1 MIGGHRVAARLGVG
15 SLGPVYL
22 AYAPAGHPVA
32 LTAVR
37 PELAARAGFAAA
49 FEHDVQ
55 AVRRVSGAYT
65 VPVLG
70 SGHDGARYWLA
81 AGYVPALSLH
91 AAVSDTGRPLPVP
104 TVLRLVAGVA
114 EALRAVHH
122 AGVVHAGLGPGTV
135 LLAADGPRVTGYG
148 VTRAAADAPGIP
160 AFSSPE
166 QAADKAPVPATDVFA
181 LGQLAAYAAIGTA
194 PFDPDTGRKLTEE
207 PDLNELPGELRE
219 IVTRCLIKDPALRP
233 SPSQVVAMCA
243 QAGHGRRP
251 DPWLPVPL
259 QTLLTLPPPL
269 PPLPPPGTWPTPP
282 NPATGGAPVP
292 PAPSAEAG
300 VAQGA
305 TPAGGAAVPPGA
317 TPAGGVAV
325 PLPPGAT
332 PAGGVAVPAGA
343 TPAGGVAVP
352 PQPAAPAGGVPVPPQ
367 SAVPPGPPVVPLPPG
382 ATPAGGVA
390 VPPDAAAPNTAG
402 GVAVPPQSAVPPGT
416 APAGGAPVPPVA
428 PGATPAGGVAVPP
441 QPPAPA
447 GSVAVPPQLTVL
459 PGVTPVGGAPV
470 PPAPPVAPGATPA
483 GGVAMPP
490 QPSAPAAGFAAPP
503 QPPVPTP
510 AAGVTVPPQPPV
522 PPGATPAAG
531 VTVPPQPPV
540 PPGATPAHGVPV
552 FVPPSAGHKRRG
564 GGPAVWVALAAAV
577 AGGFI
582 VAGRLDG
589 DGSADHSS
597 ASAVPHSTA
606 TSPAP
611 GGGAASP
618 SPSPSPT
625 GDAPAPGGDAQ
636 RDYLAVTLHA
646 GQGLDLTADPLR
658 LQEGA
663 DSGTFGY
670 DGTGDALVA
679 APSRSSLVL
688 LSPQD
693 PGTRE
698 QCSVTPRGGA
708 VQVLPRTG
716 LVQESRLCVVGTD
729 GTVALVTVRSLS
741 PATGPDGYA
750 TFDLSV
756 WPAQR
761 L

>member
-1 MIGGHRVAARLGVG
+1 MGAQHTGGHAAPGYPGHPGPLYQPLTPDDPAVIGGHRVAARLGVG

-55 AVRRVSGAYT
+55 AVRRVSGPYT

-70 SGHDGARYWLA
+70 SGHDGTRYWLA
-81 AGYVPALSLH
+81 AGYVPALTLH
-91 AAVSDTGRPLPVP
+91 AAVTGTGRPLPVP

-181 LGQLAAYAAIGTA
+181 LGQLAAYAAIGAA
-194 PFDPDTGRKLTEE
+194 PFDPDTGRKLNEE

-233 SPSQVVAMCA
+233 SPAQVVAMCA

-282 NPATGGAPVP
+282 QQTAENAPPAPPAPGTVTGGAPGTTPAAGVP
-292 PAPSAEAG
+292 VAPQPSAA
-300 VAQGA
+300 
-305 TPAGGAAVPPGA
+305 PGAAAGDASVPPGA
-317 TPAGGVAV
+317 TPAAGVAV
-325 PLPPGAT
+325 VPQPSVPGA
-332 PAGGVAVPAGA
+332 G
-343 TPAGGVAVP
+343 
-352 PQPAAPAGGVPVPPQ
+352 
-367 SAVPPGPPVVPLPPG
+367 
-382 ATPAGGVA
+382 
-390 VPPDAAAPNTAG
+390 
-402 GVAVPPQSAVPPGT
+402 
-416 APAGGAPVPPVA
+416 
-428 PGATPAGGVAVPP
+428 
-441 QPPAPA
+441 
-447 GSVAVPPQLTVL
+447 
-459 PGVTPVGGAPV
+459 VGGA
-470 PPAPPVAPGATPA
+470 
-483 GGVAMPP
+483 
-490 QPSAPAAGFAAPP
+490 
-503 QPPVPTP
+503 
-510 AAGVTVPPQPPV
+510 PV

-531 VTVPPQPPV
+531 VPVAPQPSAAPGAAAGGAPVPPGATPAAGVAVPPQPSVPGAGVGGAPVPPGATPAAGVAVPPQPSVVSGGTPAGGTPMPVAPPAVPVAVPAPAGATPAGGTVLPPRAAPAGVRVPPQPPL

-552 FVPPSAGHKRRG
+552 FVPPPAGAPVPTRGGKRRG
-564 GGPAVWVALAAAV
+564 GPVVWLALAAAV
-577 AGGFI
+577 VGGVV

-589 DGSADHSS
+589 DGSRDHASV
-597 ASAVPHSTA
+597 SAVPRPT
-606 TSPAP
+606 TGSPAP
-611 GGGAASP
+611 GGAAPSP
-618 SPSPSPT
+618 SPSPSPGP
-625 GDAPAPGGDAQ
+625 GDGAPAPGGDPQ
-636 RDYLAVTLHA
+636 RDYLAVTLRA
-646 GQGLDLTADPLR
+646 GQALDLTADPPRPL
-658 LQEGA
+658 EGA
-663 DSGTFGY
+663 ATGTFGY

-679 APSRSSLVL
+679 APSRGSLVV

-698 QCSVTPRGGA
+698 RCSAAQGDALLHV
-708 VQVLPRTG
+708 VPRTG

-741 PATGPDGYA
+741 ASAGPDGYA
-750 TFDLSV
+750 TLDLSV

>member
-1 MIGGHRVAARLGVG
+1 MGAQHTGGHAAPGYPGHPGPLYQPLAPDDPAAIGGHRVAARLGVG

-55 AVRRVSGAYT
+55 AVRRVSGPYT

-70 SGHDGARYWLA
+70 SGHDGTRYWLA
-81 AGYVPALSLH
+81 AGYVPALTLH

-194 PFDPDTGRKLTEE
+194 PFDPDTGRKLAEE

-233 SPSQVVAMCA
+233 SPAQVVAMCA

-269 PPLPPPGTWPTPP
+269 PPLPPPGTWPTVPSPAPP
-282 NPATGGAPVP
+282 PAATGGAPADPGAVP
-292 PAPSAEAG
+292 GAP
-300 VAQGA
+300 
-305 TPAGGAAVPPGA
+305 GAASASAPQPPN
-317 TPAGGVAV
+317 AGS
-325 PLPPGAT
+325 
-332 PAGGVAVPAGA
+332 
-343 TPAGGVAVP
+343 
-352 PQPAAPAGGVPVPPQ
+352 PAAPF
-367 SAVPPGPPVVPLPPG
+367 PPG

-390 VPPDAAAPNTAG
+390 VPPGGPNAGSPAAPF
-402 GVAVPPQSAVPPGT
+402 P
-416 APAGGAPVPPVA
+416 

-441 QPPAPA
+441 QP
-447 GSVAVPPQLTVL
+447 VVP
-459 PGVTPVGGAPV
+459 
-470 PPAPPVAPGATPA
+470 PGATPA
-483 GGVAMPP
+483 GGTPVPP
-490 QPSAPAAGFAAPP
+490 APP
-503 QPPVPTP
+503 GAVPPAP
-510 AAGVTVPPQPPV
+510 VPPQQPV
-522 PPGATPAAG
+522 PVHAGATPAAG
-531 VTVPPQPPV
+531 TVVLPPTHSAPVPPPPAAPLPPQPPA

-552 FVPPSAGHKRRG
+552 FVPPPAGHTAPVPAGKRRG
-564 GGPAVWVALAAAV
+564 GGPAVWIALAAAV
-577 AGGFI
+577 AGGVI
-582 VAGRLDG
+582 VAGRFG
-589 DGSADHSS
+589 KDGSADHSS

-606 TSPAP
+606 PSQAP
-611 GGGAASP
+611 GGGAPSP

-625 GDAPAPGGDAQ
+625 GDAPAPGGGGQ

-646 GQGLDLTADPLR
+646 GQALDLTADPLR

-663 DSGTFGY
+663 DTGTFGY

-688 LSPQD
+688 LAPQEA
-693 PGTRE
+693 GTRE
-698 QCSVTPRGGA
+698 RCSAAQGDTR
-708 VQVLPRTG
+708 VQVLPRAG
-716 LVQESRLCVVGTD
+716 LVQEARLCVVGTD

-741 PATGPDGYA
+741 PAAGPDGYA
-750 TFDLSV
+750 TLDLSV

>member
-1 MIGGHRVAARLGVG
+1 MGAQHTGGHAAPGYPGHPGPLYQPLTPDDPAVIGGHRVAARLGVG

-55 AVRRVSGAYT
+55 AVRRVSGPYT

-70 SGHDGARYWLA
+70 SGHDGTRYWLA
-81 AGYVPALSLH
+81 AGYVPALTLH
-91 AAVSDTGRPLPVP
+91 AAVTGTGRPLPVP

-166 QAADKAPVPATDVFA
+166 QAADKAPVSATDVFA

-194 PFDPDTGRKLTEE
+194 PFDPDTGRKLNEE

-233 SPSQVVAMCA
+233 SPAQVVAMCA

-282 NPATGGAPVP
+282 QQTAENPPPAPGTVTGGAP
-292 PAPSAEAG
+292 
-300 VAQGA
+300 
-305 TPAGGAAVPPGA
+305 GAAPAAGTPVVPQPSLVPGAAAGDASVPPGA
-317 TPAGGVAV
+317 TPAAGVPV
-325 PLPPGAT
+325 PPGAA
-332 PAGGVAVPAGA
+332 PAA
-343 TPAGGVAVP
+343 GVAVP
-352 PQPAAPAGGVPVPPQ
+352 PQP
-367 SAVPPGPPVVPLPPG
+367 SVVPG
-382 ATPAGGVA
+382 AG
-390 VPPDAAAPNTAG
+390 
-402 GVAVPPQSAVPPGT
+402 
-416 APAGGAPVPPVA
+416 AGGAFVA
-428 PGATPAGGVAVPP
+428 PGATPA
-441 QPPAPA
+441 
-447 GSVAVPPQLTVL
+447 
-459 PGVTPVGGAPV
+459 
-470 PPAPPVAPGATPA
+470 
-483 GGVAMPP
+483 
-490 QPSAPAAGFAAPP
+490 
-503 QPPVPTP
+503 
-510 AAGVTVPPQPPV
+510 AGVPV

-531 VTVPPQPPV
+531 VPVVPQPSAVPGAAAGDAFVPPGAASAAGVAVSPQPSVVSGGTPAGGTPMPVAPPAVPVAVPAPAGATPAGGTVLPPQAAPAGGRVPPQPPL

-552 FVPPSAGHKRRG
+552 FVPPPAGAPVPTRGGKRRG
-564 GGPAVWVALAAAV
+564 GGPVVWLALAAAV
-577 AGGFI
+577 VGGVV

-589 DGSADHSS
+589 DGSRDHASV
-597 ASAVPHSTA
+597 SAVPRPT
-606 TSPAP
+606 TGSPAP
-611 GGGAASP
+611 GGAAPSP
-618 SPSPSPT
+618 SPSPSPGP
-625 GDAPAPGGDAQ
+625 GDGAPAPGGDLQ
-636 RDYLAVTLHA
+636 RDYLAVTLRA
-646 GQGLDLTADPLR
+646 GQALDLTADPPRPL
-658 LQEGA
+658 EGA
-663 DSGTFGY
+663 ATGTFGY

-679 APSRSSLVL
+679 APSRGSLVV

-698 QCSVTPRGGA
+698 RCSAAQGDALLHV
-708 VQVLPRTG
+708 VPRTG

-741 PATGPDGYA
+741 VSAGPDGYA
-750 TFDLSV
+750 TLDLSV